1 MINSSSKFW
10 PLWKKN
16 HFFDFWYF
24 FNETNSFK
32 RKFDQKLPLF
42 TTIEK
47 LRNWPWNFSAQKK
60 NAFSQKYFQQ
70 HQRRQKEGFFFWN
83 FTSNLFKMVAKAWI
97 HLSNSNSIRMKTISH
112 DVWPKNPVVY
122 VPFHYDFYICGTGTR
137 NCPLIPTLYVS
148 FWWVSQTPIP

>member
-16 HFFDFWYF
+16 HFFGFWYF

-70 HQRRQKEGFFFWN
+70 RQRRQKEGFFFEILRPIFLKW
-83 FTSNLFKMVAKAWI
+83 
-97 HLSNSNSIRMKTISH
+97 
-112 DVWPKNPVVY
+112 WPKPEFICQTQIQSEWKQFPMMSDQKILLCMYLFIMIFIYVVREL
-122 VPFHYDFYICGTGTR
+122 GTA
-137 NCPLIPTLYVS
+137 P
-148 FWWVSQTPIP
+148 